1 MSVHLW
7 LRAETKPMEER
18 TALPPSHAKQLL
30 EAGFQITVEHCPQR
44 IFDIESYRAVGCEIR
59 EAHSWQSDA
68 PTDAIIFG
76 LKEFTDE
83 EDFPLSHK
91 HIQFAHAYKEQQGW
105 ERVLGRFTRGG
116 GTLYDIEFLVDDQQ
130 RRVAAFGYWAGY
142 SGCAV
147 SIMTWI
153 AKQKGETLGAL
164 SSYPNREALIATL
177 KAQLAEIS
185 SKPSIII
192 IGAKGRCGSGALDLA
207 NALDIEVTPWD
218 AAETAKGGPFE
229 EILAHNIFVNC
240 VFIQKSIPPFITPEM
255 LAQKRGDLAVI
266 CDVSCD
272 PFGDYNPLPI
282 YTQCT
287 HFDSP
292 SIVLNNSADVSLVAI
307 DHLPS
312 LLPKESSED
321 FCNQLMPTLK
331 AITNI
336 DEDVWGRAKQTFIQK
351 AALIK

>member
-44 IFDIESYRAVGCEIR
+44 IFNIESYREAGCQIR
-59 EAHSWQSDA
+59 PAHSWQTDA
-68 PTDAIIFG
+68 PSDAIIFG
-76 LKEFTDE
+76 LKEFTE
-83 EDFPLSHK
+83 EETFPLSHQ
-91 HIQFAHAYKEQQGW
+91 HIQFAHAYKEQLGW

-116 GTLYDIEFLVDDQQ
+116 GTLYDIEFLVDENQ

-147 SIMTWI
+147 AIMTWI

-164 SSYPNREALIATL
+164 SSYPDRAVLIDSL
-177 KAQLAEIS
+177 KTQLSELS
-185 SKPSIII
+185 GKPSIII

-207 NALDIEVTPWD
+207 NALGVAVTPWD

-229 EILAHNIFVNC
+229 EILDHNIFVNC
-240 VFIQKSIPPFITPEM
+240 VFIQKKIPPFITPQM
-255 LAQKRGDLAVI
+255 LAKKSGSLEVI

-287 HFDSP
+287 HFNSP
-292 SIVLNNSADVSLVAI
+292 SIILENSGDVSLVAI

-331 AITNI
+331 TIDNI
-336 DEDVWGRAKQTFIQK
+336 EAGVWNRAKQTFLQK
-351 AALIK
+351 SAHIK